1 VATNEAVTQ
10 VARDPDV
17 ARAHAKLLADTT
29 TQFDFPAFEVPK
41 PPAWLK
47 PLAEFFEAL
56 APYAKYIFWGGAA
69 IVVGLIL
76 WFIIREAQ
84 GMAFRWP
91 WQRKAEVEDDQDWQ
105 PDANV
110 ARALLAEAEA
120 LAGEG
125 RYAEAARLLLQHSVA
140 DIARRRPEFLKP
152 SLTARDIAGADAIPA
167 GARTAFGAIA
177 RVVEVST
184 FGSAKVTAD
193 AWAACREAYGNFALA
208 GAWRG

>member
-1 VATNEAVTQ
+1 MAAQEAGT
-10 VARDPDV
+10 AIASDPAV
-17 ARAHAKLLADTT
+17 AHAHAQLLADKA
-29 TQFDFPAFEVPK
+29 TQFDFPSFEIPT

-47 PLAEFFEAL
+47 PLAEFFQWLSPAF
-56 APYAKYIFWGGAA
+56 PYIFWTAAA

-76 WFIIREAQ
+76 WFIVREAQ

-91 WQRKAEVEDDQDWQ
+91 WQKKPEAEVEEAWQ
-105 PDANV
+105 PDADA

-120 LAGEG
+120 MAGDG
-125 RYAEAARLLLQHSVA
+125 RYAEAARLLLQHSVT

-152 SLTARDIAGADAIPA
+152 SLTARDIARADAIPS
-167 GARTAFGAIA
+167 GARSAFGAIA
-177 RVVEVST
+177 RVVEVSA

-193 AWAACREAYGNFALA
+193 AWAACRQAYGEFALA

>member
-17 ARAHAKLLADTT
+17 ARAHAKLLADKT
-29 TQFDFPAFEVPK
+29 TQFDFPAFEIPK

-56 APYAKYIFWGGAA
+56 APYAKYIFWGAAA

-91 WQRKAEVEDDQDWQ
+91 WQPKPEMEADDDWQ
-105 PDANV
+105 PDAAV
-110 ARALLAEAEA
+110 ARQLLAEAEG
-120 LAGEG
+120 LAADG

-152 SLTARDIAGADAIPA
+152 SLTARDIAGAETIPG

-177 RVVEVST
+177 QVVEVST
-184 FGSAKVTAD
+184 FGSAKVTAE